1 MKAKIRKTGEV
12 VEIISYSS
20 RVQRC
25 DAVDYVSYIDS
36 NGGEHDREPLNL
48 YWDFEVIPAE
58 EQTNAT
64 KDMCNILN
72 NFVENNTK
80 YSEQDCIMKAFEFYM
95 HSGKA
100 SGLTS
105 YEIIEQVKLL
115 GGRLYSALQNN
126 N

>member
-1 MKAKIRKTGEV
+1 MKAKNRKTGEI

-36 NGGEHDREPLNL
+36 KGNEHDRESLNL

-58 EQTNAT
+58 EQTNTA
-64 KDMCNILN
+64 KDMYNILN

-80 YSEQDCIMKAFEFYM
+80 YSKQDCIMKAFEFYM

-105 YEIIEQVKLL
+105 YEIIEQVKNL
-115 GGRLYSALQNN
+115 GERLYLVLQNN

>member
-1 MKAKIRKTGEV
+1 MKAKNRKTGEI

-20 RVQRC
+20 RTQRC

-36 NGGEHDREPLNL
+36 KGNEHDRESLNL
-48 YWDFEVIPAE
+48 YWDFEVIPAG
-58 EQTNAT
+58 EQTNAV

-80 YSEQDCIMKAFEFYM
+80 YSKQDCIMKAFEFYI
-95 HSGKA
+95 HR
-100 SGLTS
+100 
-105 YEIIEQVKLL
+105 EIPTMSADDIIDRTKYLGEKLYL
-115 GGRLYSALQNN
+115 VLQNN